1 MKTEKSVLLQK
12 LKDLETKEKDDQV
25 KLQHFKDNEMAQKA
39 KTEKKQEIK
48 AASKP
53 AAVVS

>member
-25 KLQHFKDNEMAQKA
+25 KLQHFKDNEMAQKT

-48 AASKP
+48 PASKP

>member
-25 KLQHFKDNEMAQKA
+25 KLQHFKDSEMAQKA

-48 AASKP
+48 PASKP